1 MPSAWWSRDVDDERI
16 KALTAE
22 VMEVLHPSAGTS
34 HSSPDTMNLEDR
46 VTALEKAVQASVP
59 RTVGIVSLSVHPS
72 QSLLGP
78 SAPPGGRC
86 VMEPDKPC
94 VQSGMCRTFGH

>member
-1 MPSAWWSRDVDDERI
+1 VDDERI
-16 KALTAE
+16 KQLTAE
-22 VMEVLHPSAGTS
+22 VMEALRTSEPAANAPAGS
-34 HSSPDTMNLEDR
+34 LEAR
-46 VTALEKAVQASVP
+46 VAALERAVRGAPSVS
-59 RTVGIVSLSVHPS
+59 VQVVEAAVHPS

-94 VQSGMCRTFGH
+94 VQSGMCRTLGH

>member
-1 MPSAWWSRDVDDERI
+1 VDDERI
-16 KALTAE
+16 KELTAE
-22 VMEVLHPSAGTS
+22 VMEALRKPPSSSAGTS
-34 HSSPDTMNLEDR
+34 HSSADTMNLEDR
-46 VTALEKAVQASVP
+46 VAALEKAVHASVS
-59 RTVGIVSLSVHPS
+59 RTVQIVATSVHPS

-78 SAPPGGRC
+78 SAPGDGRC

>member
-1 MPSAWWSRDVDDERI
+1 VDDERI
-16 KALTAE
+16 RQLTAE
-22 VMEVLHPSAGTS
+22 VMAVLRTPEAPATSPSGS
-34 HSSPDTMNLEDR
+34 LEAR
-46 VTALEKAVQASVP
+46 VAALERAVRGAPAVSVQVVE
-59 RTVGIVSLSVHPS
+59 TSVHPS

-94 VQSGMCRTFGH
+94 VQSGMCRTLGH